1 MANAVIEAK
10 QGEVIG
16 TESLF
21 ANENENA
28 EESIEE
34 VVANSDETAEEKAEE
49 E

>member
-21 ANENENA
+21 ANENTA
-28 EESIEE
+28 DESIEE
-34 VVANSDETAEEKAEE
+34 VVANSEEQEE
-49 E
+49 NTDKE